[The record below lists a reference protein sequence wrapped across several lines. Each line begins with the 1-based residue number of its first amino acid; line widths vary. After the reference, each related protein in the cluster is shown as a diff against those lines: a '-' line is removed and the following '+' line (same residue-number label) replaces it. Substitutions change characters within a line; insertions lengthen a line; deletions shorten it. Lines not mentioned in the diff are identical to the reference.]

1 MDKLVSLYERMK
13 KLREAGVR
21 MKDIS
26 EETGIA
32 SSVLSSLYSSVLP
45 TYINLLSGGC
55 GTESALDQG
64 LQQVNNVSKRKL
76 QGCLDELYDKVSHIE
91 PRFVSNK
98 NGGRPFLDDIEKEAI
113 KYLPNAGIYTG
124 LYQSYSSSS
133 YSDGLKVEPYMISS
147 IVDGD
152 TMPKVYCQNLSGD
165 YYIGVGLFSPFQ
177 IGYLMFNEQKRLQ
190 LALKVVYLQL
200 PIIEYPQIMK
210 GIYLTHD
217 YNRNPI
223 ARRILFVRQGDEI
236 PLEEFADLRT
246 EVIPKAQLTGEL
258 LEYYNYTCCNEDIIR
273 SMMLIS
279 PDKDT
284 KELQREKQLLKI
296 LSTQETPRRKV
307 TRHAKGRR
315 RTYPSA
321 AFRIKPYF
329 HSSVRRIAKPPPR
342 AISNVSFVFR
352 STFIVSQAYVVGW
365 SPDSGLSLKTTA
377 R

>member
-1 MDKLVSLYERMK
+1 
-13 KLREAGVR
+13 
-21 MKDIS
+21 
-26 EETGIA
+26 
-32 SSVLSSLYSSVLP
+32 
-45 TYINLLSGGC
+45 
-55 GTESALDQG
+55 
-64 LQQVNNVSKRKL
+64 
-76 QGCLDELYDKVSHIE
+76 
-91 PRFVSNK
+91 
-98 NGGRPFLDDIEKEAI
+98 
-113 KYLPNAGIYTG
+113 
-124 LYQSYSSSS
+124 
-133 YSDGLKVEPYMISS
+133 MISS

-246 EVIPKAQLTGEL
+246 EVIPKARLTGEL

-284 KELQREKQLLKI
+284 KDLKRQNQH
-296 LSTQETPRRKV
+296 LKLVLKNLPPSTTGPRQ
-307 TRHAKGRR
+307 ANGRISKYR
-315 RTYPSA
+315 GG